1 MQKTMTQHLKNIARD
16 EIVIV
21 AAKRTAC
28 GKANKGSLRFTR
40 PDSLMGEIIKDLL
53 KQSPG
58 LKPEMIDD
66 VIVGCAFPEGSQGMN
81 MARQSA
87 LLGGLPDSVPGMTV
101 NRFCSS
107 GLQTIAM
114 AAERIKCGGAQIIVA
129 GGSESMSQVPM
140 GGLSFQPNP
149 ELAEER
155 PEVFITMGLTAEN
168 VAAKYKVSREDQDQ
182 FALKSHEKAI
192 KAWEQGHFDKQ
203 ITPIIVEHK
212 FVTAKGEVEKETF
225 TFQKDEGP
233 RKDSSFE
240 ALSGLRAVFKQ
251 GGTVTA
257 GNSSQMNDAAAG
269 VLVMTRS
276 RANDLG
282 LKPIA
287 KYHGFAVAGVAP
299 ELMGIGPVEAIPKVL
314 KQTGLSLNDID
325 LIELNEAFAA
335 QALAVIRETGLDT
348 EKVNING
355 GAIAMGHPL
364 GCTGA
369 KLTTQILHDLGR
381 LNKRFG
387 MVTMCV
393 GGGMGAAGIFE
404 NLSYES

>member
-1 MQKTMTQHLKNIARD
+1 MTENSKNRASK

-40 PDSLMGEIIKDLL
+40 PDTMMGEIIKDLL
-53 KQSPG
+53 KHSPG
-58 LKPEMIDD
+58 VEPAMIDD

-87 LLGGLPDSVPGMTV
+87 LLGGLPDSVPGMTI

-114 AAERIKCGGAQIIVA
+114 AAERILAGGAEIIIA
-129 GGSESMSQVPM
+129 GGAESMSQVPM
-140 GGLSFQPNP
+140 GGISFQPNP
-149 ELAEER
+149 DLAKNR
-155 PEVFITMGLTAEN
+155 PEVFISMGLTAEN
-168 VAAKYKVSREDQDQ
+168 VTENYNVSRQDQDQ
-182 FALKSHEKAI
+182 FALKSHGKAI
-192 KAWEQGHFDKQ
+192 NAWENGYFNEQ
-203 ITPIIVEHK
+203 ITPVEVIRK
-212 FVTAKGEVEKETF
+212 YVTAGGEMEEERFMFK
-225 TFQKDEGP
+225 KDEGP
-233 RKDSSFE
+233 RKDTTFE
-240 ALSGLRAVFKQ
+240 ALSNLRAVFKD
-251 GGTVTA
+251 GGSVTA

-282 LKPIA
+282 LKPLA
-287 KYHGFAVAGVAP
+287 KYHGFAVAGVPP
-299 ELMGIGPVEAIPKVL
+299 EIMGIGPVEAIPEIL
-314 KQTGLSLNDID
+314 KKTGLSLDEID
-325 LIELNEAFAA
+325 LVELNEAFAA
-335 QALAVIRETGLDT
+335 QALAVIREVGLDA

-369 KLTTQILHDLGR
+369 KLTTQILHDLKR

-404 NLSYES
+404 NLDYD